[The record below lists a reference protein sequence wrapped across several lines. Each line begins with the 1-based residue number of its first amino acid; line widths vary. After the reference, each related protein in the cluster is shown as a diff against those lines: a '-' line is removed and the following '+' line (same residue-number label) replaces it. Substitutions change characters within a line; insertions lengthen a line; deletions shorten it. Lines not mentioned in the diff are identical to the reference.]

1 MSAKRPT
8 AHDERV
14 PSTAD
19 QPSDVGPP
27 PLTAGRLFGRALRRR
42 CPVCG
47 GGGIFHRWVSMEER
61 CPTCGFRFERIEGH
75 WIGSL
80 GLNTIIT
87 FGLGMLVLGVGYA
100 LMHPDPNIPVLLAA
114 VLVVAVAG
122 PLVLFPWTRTLWS
135 AADLLMRPL
144 DPDDEVDPDHLP
156 GGGPPE

>member
-1 MSAKRPT
+1 
-8 AHDERV
+8 
-14 PSTAD
+14 
-19 QPSDVGPP
+19 
-27 PLTAGRLFGRALRRR
+27 
-42 CPVCG
+42 
-47 GGGIFHRWVSMEER
+47 MEER

-100 LMHPDPNIPVLLAA
+100 LMHPDPNIPVLLTA